1 MEFIYVVTLNGTAI
15 DAQTAIDSLDMI
27 TEQEMA
33 ILLGHVVTLK
43 AQRNAPFQY
52 TNIIEIIYQ
61 FHFIIFCNLFTS

>member
-52 TNIIEIIYQ
+52 KYNRNYLSIAFYNI
-61 FHFIIFCNLFTS
+61 L